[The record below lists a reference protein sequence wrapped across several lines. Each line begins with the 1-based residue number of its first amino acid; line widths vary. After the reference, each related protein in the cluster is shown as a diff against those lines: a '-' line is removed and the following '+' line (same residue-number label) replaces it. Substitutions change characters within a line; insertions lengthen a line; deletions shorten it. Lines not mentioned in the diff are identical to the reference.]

1 MTTANRVISRAE
13 KSNAKN
19 LAPKKETVG
28 TWSLVAIAPPG
39 LDTAGDMVE
48 VITARTYM
56 ARSADGAGPVYA
68 SLWIHSPGFYTS
80 GHGRANGYG
89 YHKPSAAIQDALD
102 SAGFKLERAIDG
114 CGSEAIKDA
123 FAAIARDLGYSHFI
137 IVTH

>member
-28 TWSLVAIAPPG
+28 TWSLVAVTPSTNQLAEI
-39 LDTAGDMVE
+39 
-48 VITARTYM
+48 ITARTYM

-68 SLWIHSPGFYTS
+68 SVWIRSPGFHTS

-123 FAAIARDLGYSHFI
+123 FATIAWDLGYSQFI